1 MKARVLIVED
11 DPHSRELLASLLKE
25 EGYTVEAVASAAEAL
40 DRLTETPCE
49 AVLLDVRLPDRNG
62 MSLLDDLLGL
72 PDAPAVLVMTAYG
85 SSDLAIEAIKKGAYD
100 YLVKPL
106 HFDEVLVQLERAIVD
121 RKRRQELE
129 RVQAAME
136 EREAPALVGNSPAMQ
151 KVYKLIGQVAPTNS
165 TVLIRGESG
174 TGKELVA
181 RLIHQHSPRARKPF
195 VVVNCAAI
203 PAELLEAELFGYERG
218 AFTGATARKL
228 GKFEL
233 ADGGTLFLDEVGELP
248 ALLQAKL
255 LRFLQE
261 KTIERLGSTR
271 PLDLDVRI
279 LAATHRDL
287 ESMVQ
292 AGTFREDLYFR
303 LNVFTIHLPALRERR
318 EDIPEL
324 AQTLCRRL
332 ARKLGVP
339 VPQLS
344 PEALEELQRRPWR
357 GNVRELENCLERAL
371 ILSRGGPIYPQHL
384 SPASEWGTIDP
395 MDLLPLEEGFHQ
407 LVARLEKRLIERA
420 LAQAGGN
427 RTRAAE
433 ILKIHRRLL
442 YDKMRQ
448 YGIETSAGS
457 EE

>member
-25 EGYTVEAVASAAEAL
+25 EGYGVQAVASAAEAL
-40 DRLTETPCE
+40 DRLTQTPCE

-106 HFDEVLVQLERAIVD
+106 HFEEVLVQLERAIVD

-136 EREAPALVGNSPAMQ
+136 ERETPALVGNSPAMQ

-255 LRFLQE
+255 LRPRE
-261 KTIERLGSTR
+261 NDREVRLDAPSG
-271 PLDLDVRI
+271 
-279 LAATHRDL
+279 A
-287 ESMVQ
+287 
-292 AGTFREDLYFR
+292 
-303 LNVFTIHLPALRERR
+303 
-318 EDIPEL
+318 
-324 AQTLCRRL
+324 
-332 ARKLGVP
+332 
-339 VPQLS
+339 
-344 PEALEELQRRPWR
+344 
-357 GNVRELENCLERAL
+357 
-371 ILSRGGPIYPQHL
+371 
-384 SPASEWGTIDP
+384 
-395 MDLLPLEEGFHQ
+395 
-407 LVARLEKRLIERA
+407 
-420 LAQAGGN
+420 
-427 RTRAAE
+427 
-433 ILKIHRRLL
+433 
-442 YDKMRQ
+442 
-448 YGIETSAGS
+448 
-457 EE
+457 